1 MIRLKVCP
9 FDEKIGVLYQSNGYY
24 GLIAHHLIKGYKTR
38 CGAYEF
44 LRKRYTQYRDELKDA
59 KYSDEIEV
67 FTHNLNVIQ
76 WQMDVLETI
85 DEEEEVL

>member
-38 CGAYEF
+38 YGAYEF

-85 DEEEEVL
+85 DEEEVL